1 VLRRALSKS
10 STNSHHFLDWDC
22 FLALLPFL
30 FYLLIVEASPN
41 LLSNCASS
49 WLTHCF
55 HHGCRQPLEML
66 PSFIILYIAI
76 VSNLY
81 HGQTILTFFFSFLNF
96 DSSCSPCATINLCLS
111 KSPWSL
117 QKKFLA
123 PLKIVHNPIAFKF
136 ETTSHLHN
144 TYTKPLLF
152 SRKNGVPLYANCL
165 QEIFWLRFWSLL
177 QREDLRGNIHSANK
191 ALEVV
196 AMYIFPNNKWRNN
209 NIFFFCILCFVY
221 TFTFHSWSIELRM
234 IDVTT

>member
-1 VLRRALSKS
+1 MANTLLSPRLS
-10 STNSHHFLDWDC
+10 SASWN
-22 FLALLPFL
+22 LAL
-30 FYLLIVEASPN
+30 
-41 LLSNCASS
+41 
-49 WLTHCF
+49 F
-55 HHGCRQPLEML
+55 HHHVDCNRVKSL
-66 PSFIILYIAI
+66 PWPHHPHI
-76 VSNLY
+76 
-81 HGQTILTFFFSFLNF
+81 FFSFLNF

-117 QKKFLA
+117 QKKKFLA

-165 QEIFWLRFWSLL
+165 QEIFWLWFWSLL